1 MNPNSTAHLYYVT
14 NSYVSEAKCEE
25 FESEESATP
34 TSSILTTNNS
44 ISQYSHSSSQ
54 SPTGHDYIDV
64 GAVVG
69 SGGAAGQSGGAKKR
83 GCFPKNATNKLK
95 HWLFQHV
102 AVCIARV
109 FVGKTTAHALLG
121 LTEIITSSLSLPLP

>member
-1 MNPNSTAHLYYVT
+1 MDPNHSTAHLYYVT

-54 SPTGHDYIDV
+54 SPTAHDYIDV
-64 GAVVG
+64 GAVGG
-69 SGGAAGQSGGAKKR
+69 SGGQSGGAKKR

-102 AVCIARV
+102 AV
-109 FVGKTTAHALLG
+109 
-121 LTEIITSSLSLPLP
+121 